1 MKHNYIKNWGVY
13 VGSFDENEL
22 RQNLDKK
29 KIREMQ
35 EKYPKLQYINYHMV
49 KGSGVKRMAVYICTL
64 KDLRMKI

>member
-1 MKHNYIKNWGVY
+1 MKHNYIKNWGIY

-29 KIREMQ
+29 KIKEMQ
-35 EKYPKLQYINYHMV
+35 EKYPKLQYINYRISR
-49 KGSGVKRMAVYICTL
+49 GSGVKRMVVYICTL

>member
-1 MKHNYIKNWGVY
+1 MNYVKNWGIY

-49 KGSGVKRMAVYICTL
+49 EVVVL
-64 KDLRMKI
+64 KEWRFIYVL